1 MFSQR
6 LSRKIFYDQR
16 TKLCDCRQKRILK
29 TGSNKKMAKK
39 LFVGGIPWAT
49 TSDDLQ
55 QLFSQHGTVASA
67 TVITDKMTGRSR
79 GFGFVEFE
87 NDAEADAATA
97 ALNNSDY
104 NGRTLVVK
112 EARPLEDR
120 PKRSFGDRG
129 GRGGYGGGSGGNG
142 GGYGGGRNDRY

>member
-1 MFSQR
+1 
-6 LSRKIFYDQR
+6 
-16 TKLCDCRQKRILK
+16 
-29 TGSNKKMAKK
+29 MAKK

-55 QLFSQHGTVASA
+55 ALFSQHGTVASA
-67 TVITDKMTGRSR
+67 TVISDKMTGRSR

-87 NDAEADAATA
+87 NDAEADAAAT
-97 ALNNSDY
+97 ALNNTDY

-120 PKRSFGDRG
+120 PKRSFGGGDRG
-129 GRGGYGGGSGGNG
+129 GYGAQRGGSGGGYGGQGGGSRGGYGGGG
-142 GGYGGGRNDRY
+142 NDRY

>member
-1 MFSQR
+1 
-6 LSRKIFYDQR
+6 
-16 TKLCDCRQKRILK
+16 
-29 TGSNKKMAKK
+29 MAKK

-55 QLFSQHGTVASA
+55 ALFSQHGTVASA
-67 TVITDKMTGRSR
+67 AVISDKMTGRSR

-87 NDAEADAATA
+87 NDAEADAATQ

-129 GRGGYGGGSGGNG
+129 GRGGSSGGYGGGNGG

>member
-1 MFSQR
+1 
-6 LSRKIFYDQR
+6 
-16 TKLCDCRQKRILK
+16 
-29 TGSNKKMAKK
+29 MAKK

-49 TSDDLQ
+49 TSDDLK
-55 QLFSQHGTVASA
+55 QLFSQHGTVSSA

-87 NDAEADAATA
+87 NDAEASAAEA

-104 NGRTLVVK
+104 QGRTLVVK

-129 GRGGYGGGSGGNG
+129 GNRG
-142 GGYGGGRNDRY
+142 GGYGGGHGGGHGGGYSRGNDQY

>member
-1 MFSQR
+1 MSSFIESLIQ
-6 LSRKIFYDQR
+6 
-16 TKLCDCRQKRILK
+16 
-29 TGSNKKMAKK
+29 MAKK

-55 QLFSQHGTVASA
+55 ALFSQHGTVASA
-67 TVITDKMTGRSR
+67 TVISDKMTGRSR

-104 NGRTLVVK
+104 SGRTLVVK

-120 PKRSFGDRG
+120 PKRSFGGGDRG
-129 GRGGYGGGSGGNG
+129 GRGGYGGGGHGGGSRGGYSGGN
-142 GGYGGGRNDRY
+142 DRY

>member
-1 MFSQR
+1 
-6 LSRKIFYDQR
+6 
-16 TKLCDCRQKRILK
+16 
-29 TGSNKKMAKK
+29 MAKK

-55 QLFSQHGTVASA
+55 TLFSQHGTVASA

-87 NDAEADAATA
+87 NDAEADAAAA
-97 ALNNSDY
+97 ALNNTDY
-104 NGRTLVVK
+104 SGRTLVVK

-120 PKRSFGDRG
+120 PKRSFGGGDRG
-129 GRGGYGGGSGGNG
+129 GYGRGGNGGYGGGGGGSRGGYGGG
-142 GGYGGGRNDRY
+142 NDRY

>member
-1 MFSQR
+1 
-6 LSRKIFYDQR
+6 
-16 TKLCDCRQKRILK
+16 
-29 TGSNKKMAKK
+29 MAKK

-55 QLFSQHGTVASA
+55 ALFSQHGTVASA
-67 TVITDKMTGRSR
+67 TVISDKMTGRSR

-87 NDAEADAATA
+87 NDAEADAATT

-120 PKRSFGDRG
+120 PKRSFGG
-129 GRGGYGGGSGGNG
+129 GGGSRGGYGGGSGGGRGGYGGGNSG
-142 GGYGGGRNDRY
+142 GGYGGGNDRY

>member
-1 MFSQR
+1 
-6 LSRKIFYDQR
+6 
-16 TKLCDCRQKRILK
+16 
-29 TGSNKKMAKK
+29 MAKK

-67 TVITDKMTGRSR
+67 TVISDKMTGRSR

-87 NDAEADAATA
+87 NDAEADAAAA
-97 ALNNSDY
+97 ALNNTDY

-120 PKRSFGDRG
+120 PKRSFGGGG
-129 GRGGYGGGSGGNG
+129 GRGGYGGGSGGGRGGYGGGNG
-142 GGYGGGRNDRY
+142 GGYGGGNDRY

>member
-1 MFSQR
+1 
-6 LSRKIFYDQR
+6 
-16 TKLCDCRQKRILK
+16 
-29 TGSNKKMAKK
+29 MAKK

-49 TSDDLQ
+49 TSDDLK
-55 QLFSQHGTVASA
+55 QLFSAHGTVASA

-129 GRGGYGGGSGGNG
+129 GRGGSGGGYGGGSG

>member
-1 MFSQR
+1 
-6 LSRKIFYDQR
+6 
-16 TKLCDCRQKRILK
+16 LK
-29 TGSNKKMAKK
+29 ACSNNKMAKK

-87 NDAEADAATA
+87 NDAEADAATT

-129 GRGGYGGGSGGNG
+129 GRGGNGGGYGGGSG

>member
-1 MFSQR
+1 
-6 LSRKIFYDQR
+6 
-16 TKLCDCRQKRILK
+16 
-29 TGSNKKMAKK
+29 MAKK

-55 QLFSQHGTVASA
+55 ALFSQHGTVASA

-87 NDAEADAATA
+87 NDAEADAAIA
-97 ALNNSDY
+97 ALNNTDY
-104 NGRTLVVK
+104 SGRTLVVK

-120 PKRSFGDRG
+120 PKRSFG
-129 GRGGYGGGSGGNG
+129 G
-142 GGYGGGRNDRY
+142 GGYGGGRGGSGGGYGGGGQGGGGYGRRDNY

>member
-1 MFSQR
+1 
-6 LSRKIFYDQR
+6 
-16 TKLCDCRQKRILK
+16 
-29 TGSNKKMAKK
+29 MAKK

-55 QLFSQHGTVASA
+55 QLFSQHGTVATA
-67 TVITDKMTGRSR
+67 TVISDKMTGRSR

-97 ALNNSDY
+97 ALNNTDY

-120 PKRSFGDRG
+120 PKRSFGGGDRGGYGGGGG
-129 GRGGYGGGSGGNG
+129 GRGGYGGGNSGGG
-142 GGYGGGRNDRY
+142 GGYGRRDSY